1 MQCAIYT
8 EGACNVRLHETR
20 LQCAQTLTK
29 DDSML
34 RKIFLILSAILLAV
48 SAIYLFFDGET
59 ARKFMGGAMIAF
71 ALHII
76 SFIIWGTEVE
86 HKKH

>member
-1 MQCAIYT
+1 
-8 EGACNVRLHETR
+8 
-20 LQCAQTLTK
+20 
-29 DDSML
+29 ML
-34 RKIFLILSAILLAV
+34 RKIFLILSAVLLAV
-48 SAIYLFFDGET
+48 SALCLFFDDET
-59 ARKFMGGAMIAF
+59 ARKFMGGAMIAL